1 MIVRQGWFGILCL
14 GMVIAAGCDKPTPPP
29 PQTSAKPPSDVS
41 VPPVPTTQELMT
53 GPYKRVLL
61 LPLPL
66 SAQVPKSW
74 DCTTPEG
81 TQMTFLE
88 GPAPGGR
95 SIRISLEIGRTIKPD
110 ELKNILEGAKRAAA
124 KSKDKVQLD
133 IRSIGDAQVLEERRL
148 NSAATTPQDQPMDWK
163 VTYFVHTELDY
174 GQYVVDVIGLTA
186 GQYEQSKDLL
196 RKIFDSI
203 TYQPPPGG

>member
-1 MIVRQGWFGILCL
+1 
-14 GMVIAAGCDKPTPPP
+14 
-29 PQTSAKPPSDVS
+29 VS